1 MSNRPPDTG
10 PRGRSAAPTLDRA
23 VYPRRPRSFRCLA
36 LLFTAAVLT
45 GGCTSLREYVEN
57 GFKVGPNYQKPPA
70 PVAKDW
76 IDADDKRVRSTS
88 DDLSKWWA
96 VFKDPVLDSIICD
109 AYRQNLSLRV
119 AGMRVLEAR
128 AQLAIDTG
136 NLLPQTQTAT
146 GDFKWNGLSQN
157 TANNFLNFGD
167 RKSVV

>member
-10 PRGRSAAPTLDRA
+10 PRGRGPSPTTDRA
-23 VYPRRPRSFRCLA
+23 VYARRLRSFRCLA
-36 LLFTAAVLT
+36 LLFAAAMLT
-45 GGCTSLREYVEN
+45 GGCTSLREYIEN
-57 GFKVGPNYQKPPA
+57 GLKVGPNYQKPPA

-96 VFKDPVLDSIICD
+96 VFNDPVLDSLICD

-119 AGMRVLEAR
+119 AGMRVLETR

-146 GDFKWNGLSQN
+146 GGFRWNGLAHTVAQ
-157 TANNFLNFGD
+157 
-167 RKSVV
+167 